1 MKKELKEFLLRQQF
15 EGDWTE
21 GTFDLLDILTKG
33 YKKILMK
40 LLEETP
46 KKKTCSDHW
55 CVFSHYFWT
64 LKSTVSM
71 KRTSRVPPWLMNKRR
86 QRKVKRSFKIKIAL
100 PEQKT
105 ADIKKNGNVIKTIRV
120 RRKTKYF
127 NDRNAKAF

>member
-1 MKKELKEFLLRQQF
+1 MTAKR
-15 EGDWTE
+15 W
-21 GTFDLLDILTKG
+21 
-33 YKKILMK
+33 
-40 LLEETP
+40 P
-46 KKKTCSDHW
+46 
-55 CVFSHYFWT
+55 
-64 LKSTVSM
+64 
-71 KRTSRVPPWLMNKRR
+71 RTSRVPPWLMNKRR